1 MIPNCLKIPACGLVL
16 LLTAF
21 ACSTEKDHLITIETR
36 HGNMYAILYDQT
48 PEHKANFLKL
58 AGDGRFDSTEFHRV
72 IQEFMIQGGD
82 VFGLENLPEEQWYTL
97 PAEIHPDLIHEKGS
111 LAAARQGDNINPG
124 RRSSGC
130 QFYIV
135 QGKVY
140 DELALNTDMKKLQE
154 SFMRYLQLE
163 SNKALRE
170 KYVTHYENGEYD
182 SLNTIMLSKKA
193 ELEQFLS
200 VSLDNNKRPNQ
211 IRAYTT
217 VGGTPHLDDAY
228 TVFGKVIKG
237 LDVLDKIAAEETDRT
252 DKPVSPVVMN
262 VVVKEINRK
271 KITEEYGYEY
281 PDSK

>member
-1 MIPNCLKIPACGLVL
+1 
-16 LLTAF
+16 
-21 ACSTEKDHLITIETR
+21 
-36 HGNMYAILYDQT
+36 
-48 PEHKANFLKL
+48 
-58 AGDGRFDSTEFHRV
+58 
-72 IQEFMIQGGD
+72 
-82 VFGLENLPEEQWYTL
+82 
-97 PAEIHPDLIHEKGS
+97 
-111 LAAARQGDNINPG
+111 
-124 RRSSGC
+124 
-130 QFYIV
+130 
-135 QGKVY
+135 
-140 DELALNTDMKKLQE
+140 
-154 SFMRYLQLE
+154 MRYLQLE
-163 SNKALRE
+163 SNKEIRE
-170 KYVTHYENGEYD
+170 KYVRHYENFEYD